1 MKKPR
6 LRQQRLNTVRNF
18 ILRHGAIVR
27 VVLVPICMGVTAL
40 FWICLDYERMMILAR
55 RIQSDFEG
63 FCILFVIF
71 GIFAAIHGFISIISP
86 DYELCGN
93 QSTELKNIENKFINI
108 ILASIIPIFIICN
121 LTIYMS
127 THFTDVASPERTE
140 LVVRNIENNRNDD
153 ELNMCAKHIIIFDDQ
168 MISFSV
174 KQYEECLEKIKNR
187 RITGELIK
195 RMQEISI

>member
-18 ILRHGAIVR
+18 ILRHGEAVH
-27 VVLVPICMGVTAL
+27 VFLAPVCMVMTVLV
-40 FWICLDYERMMILAR
+40 WSCLDCERMGILAR

-63 FCILFVIF
+63 FCILVSIVGIFFVIY
-71 GIFAAIHGFISIISP
+71 GFINLISP
-86 DYELCGN
+86 SYIFCKND
-93 QSTELKNIENKFINI
+93 TELKNKFINI
-108 ILASIIPIFIICN
+108 ILASIIPIFIVCN
-121 LTIYMS
+121 LTIYIS
-127 THFTDVASPERTE
+127 THFTDVESPERTE
-140 LVVRNIENNRNDD
+140 LVVRNIENNRNDN
-153 ELNMCAKHIIIFDDQ
+153 ELNMCTKHIIIFDDQ

-195 RMQEISI
+195 RMQKIQL